1 MTPGAAIVGAVRRFS
16 GGLLM
21 AVLAVGVFSP
31 AAGAQTG
38 SPCDPYQSDGSVDCV
53 VVNSPG
59 LLPGQVNS
67 SPGSGGFMG
76 IFVVFLLVG
85 IGVSVW
91 KFLAVR
97 DMGVR
102 RGMSERDASA
112 AALFSDDAVMLGMVL
127 KDEEEPES
135 RRDEPPPPQPPA
147 TIELRLERVEE
158 LRKDGTISDQEADQR
173 RAEIIA
179 EI

>member
-1 MTPGAAIVGAVRRFS
+1 
-16 GGLLM
+16 
-21 AVLAVGVFSP
+21 
-31 AAGAQTG
+31 
-38 SPCDPYQSDGSVDCV
+38 
-53 VVNSPG
+53 
-59 LLPGQVNS
+59 
-67 SPGSGGFMG
+67 MG
-76 IFVVFLLVG
+76 ILVVFLIVG

-91 KFLAVR
+91 KFVAVR

-135 RRDEPPPPQPPA
+135 RTDEPPPPQPPA